1 MARNRRA
8 ARAAAKA
15 DRIARE
21 AAQARHAADGA
32 PPEAAPSPTPP
43 PASSPA
49 SPPTPAVGKASDAA
63 PDAGP
68 APLWIEGLARVIRAS
83 AAGSRA
89 AARTSLGCHVDGTRS
104 RLFLPP
110 EMPTLQPA
118 SLAWLTRFAA
128 GNGFALVE
136 DRRRRAETPA
146 AERRGEVPPAIAL
159 GLGLL
164 MRQTG
169 LPGPVP
175 RLSAPHRLAADAPF
189 VDLPELVAMAA
200 SAAPRAKRVTV
211 LPSRPLVDVLGGD
224 THPVH
229 GYGCRLDS
237 APARTVLTHFD
248 APSLKAIGYSSGRQY
263 VMHLL
268 LGGGPAIAPRLWTR
282 PATLARTDVRF
293 RLFRAAKDRRMDFG
307 LLYTT
312 LYLDMAERRPEPW
325 WLGDAAFTD
334 ARAGARAVPAEAG
347 LALAG

>member
-21 AAQARHAADGA
+21 ASGAEGAPDGA
-32 PPEAAPSPTPP
+32 APEAVPSPTSPPAPSPTP
-43 PASSPA
+43 AA
-49 SPPTPAVGKASDAA
+49 GKAPDPA
-63 PDAGP
+63 PDAAA
-68 APLWIEGLARVIRAS
+68 APLWIEGLARAIRAG

-89 AARTSLGCHVDGTRS
+89 AARTSLGCHVDEGRA

-200 SAAPRAKRVTV
+200 GAVPRAKRVTV
-211 LPSRPLVDVLGGD
+211 LPNRPLVDVLGGD
-224 THPVH
+224 THPIH

-237 APARTVLTHFD
+237 ASARTVLTHFD
-248 APSLKAIGYSSGRQY
+248 APSLKAVGYSSGRQY

-268 LGGGPAIAPRLWTR
+268 LGGGPAIAPRLWTK
-282 PATLARTDVRF
+282 PGTLARTDVRF
-293 RLFRAAKDRRMDFG
+293 RLFRAAKDRRLDFG

-312 LYLDMAERRPEPW
+312 LYLDMADRRPEPW